1 MNQSLIEPQQ
11 IYLWLCR
18 IYKQH
23 FVLPQ
28 FKNQQKVIDVQVNS
42 CMSKHFIPR
51 KLTAVAPSISLTS
64 KSLFFSIASFMSSSI
79 CFSLNKASS
88 STLLSSKP
96 EGLDNI
102 SNNNIT
108 GGGHYKYRTTG
119 CLFRDE
125 ALT

>member
-11 IYLWLCR
+11 IY
-18 IYKQH
+18 IYGYVGYKQH
-23 FVLPQ
+23 FVLLQ
-28 FKNQQKVIDVQVNS
+28 FKNQQKVFDVQVNS
-42 CMSKHFIPR
+42 CLKHFISR

-88 STLLSSKP
+88 LTLLSSKP

-102 SNNNIT
+102 NNNNIT